1 MNSESA
7 RGNNNS
13 QNVDNSFWAALFAEE
28 ESNPEP
34 RSQFDDFP
42 LDDSSL
48 LNPTDLTT
56 DPQSF
61 SPPVDPWS
69 IAQETYEDEET
80 LTLTVTGFN
89 KGGLLV
95 EWHNLPGFIPASQL
109 INFPQFHVEVQR
121 NTVLQDAVGTEL
133 QVKIIEVNPRLNRLI
148 LSERAAQV
156 DSGQREL
163 VLASIRPGDTVTGT
177 VTNLTDFGAFVDLGG
192 VEGLIHISELSW
204 SRVIHPS
211 KILQPDEL
219 VEVLVLDIDQEKER
233 VALSLKQMHSDP
245 WKTAE
250 DRYYQGQ
257 IVEGTISNIVNYGAF
272 VLLERELEGL
282 VHISELAEGDFLH
295 PRNVVTIGEQVR
307 AKVLYVDAKSKRLAL
322 SLRGVTANE

>member
-1 MNSESA
+1 MNPEST
-7 RGNNNS
+7 RGDS
-13 QNVDNSFWAALFAEE
+13 GQQNVDESFWAALFAEE
-28 ESNPEP
+28 EA
-34 RSQFDDFP
+34 
-42 LDDSSL
+42 
-48 LNPTDLTT
+48 NPTESEPLERLSLEDESILNTT
-56 DPQSF
+56 DQTTE
-61 SPPVDPWS
+61 SPISRPTDPWTL
-69 IAQETYEDEET
+69 AQEAYDDEET
-80 LTLTVTGFN
+80 LSLTVTGFN

-95 EWHNLPGFIPASQL
+95 EWHGLPGFVPASQL
-109 INFPQFHVEVQR
+109 VDFPQFHVAAQR
-121 NTVLQDAVGTEL
+121 NQVLQEAVGQNL
-133 QVKIIEVNPRLNRLI
+133 DVKIIEVNPRLNRLI

-163 VLASIRPGDTVTGT
+163 VLASIQPGDTVTGT

-211 KILQPDEL
+211 KILQPDET

-233 VALSLKQMHSDP
+233 VALSLKQLYPNP
-245 WKTAE
+245 WLTAE

-257 IVEGTISNIVNYGAF
+257 IVEGTVSNIVNYGAF

-282 VHISELAEGDFLH
+282 IHISELAEGDFLH
-295 PRNVVTIGEQVR
+295 PRNVVNIGEHVR

-322 SLRGVTANE
+322 TLRGVTSTK

>member
-1 MNSESA
+1 MNPESA
-7 RGNNNS
+7 RGDS
-13 QNVDNSFWAALFAEE
+13 GQHNVDESFWASLFSEE
-28 ESNPEP
+28 EANPKSPETFGNL
-34 RSQFDDFP
+34 SFENESIFDD
-42 LDDSSL
+42 
-48 LNPTDLTT
+48 TDQTT
-56 DPQSF
+56 AF
-61 SPPVDPWS
+61 STSRSIDPWQ
-69 IAQETYEDEET
+69 IAQDAYEEEET
-80 LTLTVTGFN
+80 LSLTVTGFN

-95 EWHNLPGFIPASQL
+95 EWYGLPGFVPASQL
-109 INFPQFHVEVQR
+109 VDFPQFHVAAQR
-121 NTVLQDAVGTEL
+121 SHVLQDAVDTVL

-211 KILQPDEL
+211 KILEPDET

-233 VALSLKQMHSDP
+233 VALSLKQRYANP
-245 WKTAE
+245 WLTAE

-257 IVEGTISNIVNYGAF
+257 MVEGTISNIVNYGAF

-282 VHISELAEGDFLH
+282 IHISELAEGDFLH
-295 PRNVVTIGEQVR
+295 PRNVVSIGEHVR

-322 SLRGVTANE
+322 TLRGATSTE